1 MTMDRKEIKNRIV
14 ELEERLD
21 FKFPTQYVGFLS
33 EINDGDVFEVKNT
46 GICLYSYSDLEERNQ
61 TYQVH
66 EFEPG
71 YFMVGQDGDL
81 AYFINRKNLNDNSIY
96 SNNLGALGALDM
108 KKEAENV
115 FDFIRL
121 FE

>member
-66 EFEPG
+66 EF
-71 YFMVGQDGDL
+71 
-81 AYFINRKNLNDNSIY
+81 
-96 SNNLGALGALDM
+96 
-108 KKEAENV
+108 
-115 FDFIRL
+115 
-121 FE
+121 